1 VRLYCRSGRCRGKST
16 LIVKRAPVPG
26 KHDTWHGMACLTC
39 SVPAPA
45 WRCLSV
51 VDCQWQP
58 HVAGSKGPPSR
69 QKVPRTRVSQA
80 HTHRQNRTRKLQH
93 TAPPCLASPGRGGH
107 KRVTDNRHRTC
118 LREFLSTANGSST
131 TSMHFNLELYVFGDM
146 IITQPSLGVH
156 PMVFTVLLQGQLP
169 Y

>member
-1 VRLYCRSGRCRGKST
+1 
-16 LIVKRAPVPG
+16 
-26 KHDTWHGMACLTC
+26 MACSTC

-45 WRCLSV
+45 WHCLSV

-118 LREFLSTANGSST
+118 LREFLSTANGSSA
-131 TSMHFNLELYVFGDM
+131 TSMHFNLELYVCRYENHPTLFGRLSYTSPHSFG
-146 IITQPSLGVH
+146 IRAIAVPTSKK
-156 PMVFTVLLQGQLP
+156 P
-169 Y
+169 YL